1 MAAVSPV
8 TTSSVPPPPAGGNV
22 PSLTQQGASGSQLP
36 VPAAASA
43 PVLSTS
49 DAAKVILTQPAPAA
63 EYNPP
68 PTEQQIQ
75 SALSALLQ
83 QLDNQPQEHPN
94 APAVVLLQ
102 NKETAL
108 RAALTQVLLG
118 VPGPE
123 EAYLSGVV
131 LNAAV

>member
-1 MAAVSPV
+1 MAAIAPV
-8 TTSSVPPPPAGGNV
+8 TTSSVPPPPAGGTV
-22 PSLTQQGASGSQLP
+22 PSPAPQDASGSQPSVP
-36 VPAAASA
+36 VATSA
-43 PVLSTS
+43 PAFSTS
-49 DAAKVILTQPAPAA
+49 DAAKVILAQPAPAA

-83 QLDNQPQEHPN
+83 QLDNQPEEHPN